1 MNNVDVIILIIMGIS
16 ALIALN
22 RGLVKEVLSIIGWV
36 FAIIAIIYLLPIFE
50 PVIEEYVVGGWMSSV
65 VTAALILIVFMLL
78 WYFATTGLIKDIRN
92 SKLSTADRILGLF
105 FGIARAFLLVVL
117 FNIMIGW
124 MMPEKTQPKVLQDS
138 KYFQLAGKFAKPL
151 EEMLPEETL
160 VDIKEK
166 ARTWGEKRSEGEGEE
181 EEKEVSEPKK
191 SEPAKKAYKRPG
203 DDAEELFDKLARPQ
217 IKKASE
223 RLKNDSGKGKAEEDG
238 YNNHERANLDRLI
251 ENTIE

>member
-92 SKLSTADRILGLF
+92 SKLSTIDRMLGLF
-105 FGIARAFLLVVL
+105 FGVARAFLLVIL

-124 MMPEKTQPKVLQDS
+124 MMPEKTQPEVLQES
-138 KYFQLAGKFAKPL
+138 KYYQLAGKFATPL

-160 VDIKEK
+160 LEIREK
-166 ARTWGEKRSEGEGEE
+166 ARTWGEKRSEAEE
-181 EEKEVSEPKK
+181 DEAVSEEKKQTSSKK
-191 SEPAKKAYKRPG
+191 SYNRPG
-203 DDAEELFDKLARPQ
+203 DEAEELFDKLARPQ

-223 RLKNDSGKGKAEEDG
+223 QLKNDSGKGKAEEEG

>member
-50 PVIEEYVVGGWMSSV
+50 PIIEEYVVGGWMSSV

-124 MMPEKTQPKVLQDS
+124 MMPEKTQPEVLQES

-166 ARTWGEKRSEGEGEE
+166 ARTWGEKRSEEE
-181 EEKEVSEPKK
+181 DKDEEDASKLQK
-191 SEPAKKAYKRPG
+191 SEPAKKSYKRPG

-223 RLKNDSGKGKAEEDG
+223 RLKNDSSKGDTEEDG
-238 YNNHERANLDRLI
+238 YNTRERANLDRLI

>member
-1 MNNVDVIILIIMGIS
+1 MNNVDVIILIIVGIS

-36 FAIIAIIYLLPIFE
+36 LATVSIIYLLPVFE
-50 PVIEEYVVGGWMSSV
+50 PVVEEYIVGGWMSSV
-65 VTAALILIVFMLL
+65 VTAILILIVFMLI
-78 WYFATTGLIKDIRN
+78 WFFATNGLIKDIRN

-124 MMPEKTQPKVLQDS
+124 MMPEKTQPKALQES
-138 KYFQLAGKFAKPL
+138 KYFKLAGSFAKPL

-160 VDIKEK
+160 ENIREK
-166 ARTWGEKRSEGEGEE
+166 TRSWGEKEQ
-181 EEKEVSEPKK
+181 KAEPESQTQKGSAQK
-191 SEPAKKAYKRPG
+191 TRRQPG

-217 IKKASE
+217 IKKSSGRPENASKPVA
-223 RLKNDSGKGKAEEDG
+223 KNSDG
-238 YNNHERANLDRLI
+238 YNKNERDNLDRLI